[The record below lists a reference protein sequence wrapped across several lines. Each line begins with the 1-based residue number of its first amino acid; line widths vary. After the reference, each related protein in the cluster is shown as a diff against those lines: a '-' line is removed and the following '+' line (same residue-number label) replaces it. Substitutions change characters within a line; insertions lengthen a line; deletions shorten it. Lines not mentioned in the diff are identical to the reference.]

1 MDRRSFCKTA
11 GALGVVAGTAGC
23 LGVLGD
29 PGAEGA
35 ILGPQIKISARHR
48 SRATATRCPSSPSPI
63 RSATRRSRQHS
74 SRASARCCGPLFTR
88 TVRTGS
94 VPPSFSGSVAGRKPP
109 PRRGYGDQVAFLPTT
124 FDPERDTA
132 ETLREYAGQ
141 QGRRPRRGELALPP
155 PGDLRA
161 GPRDTRRA
169 LRSEDREDT
178 GRRYREPGVPL
189 PARAHHSRQQARD
202 HRACV
207 PTGTKDRHRS
217 NGSST
222 TSNESRPRESPWGL
236 VGRLCFPQR
245 TRIGDLLS
253 IDYLRA
259 STSVSVPFRP
269 RAADSAGTS
278 GGEYERR
285 APSVRARRARTPVR
299 RRRRR
304 VSGGRDVGV

>member
-109 PRRGYGDQVAFLPTT
+109 PRRGTAIKSRFSP
-124 FDPERDTA
+124 PRSIERDTA

-141 QGRRPRRGELALPP
+141 QGVDLDAGNWHFLRPETYE
-155 PGDLRA
+155 RA
-161 GPRDTRRA
+161 QRDTRRA

-178 GRRYREPGVPL
+178 GRRYREPEYRFPHYGL
-189 PARAHHSRQQARD
+189 IILANKRGIIERAY
-202 HRACV
+202 
-207 PTGTKDRHRS
+207 
-217 NGSST
+217 
-222 TSNESRPRESPWGL
+222 PRGPKTEIERL
-236 VGRLCFPQR
+236 VD
-245 TRIGDLLS
+245 DLK
-253 IDYLRA
+253 
-259 STSVSVPFRP
+259 
-269 RAADSAGTS
+269 
-278 GGEYERR
+278 
-285 APSVRARRARTPVR
+285 
-299 RRRRR
+299 R
-304 VSGGRDVGV
+304 VATA